1 MNREIL
7 DAHLTAIAGLDGE
20 AMKGCQRAWDAI
32 AKPIA
37 GLGKLEEIL
46 VQIAGIQRFATPRIS
61 PRRLLI
67 FCADNGIYEEGVSQT
82 AQEVTAL
89 VSGNFAKGIT
99 CANILA
105 RGCQTDVLPVDV
117 GIACEGTPKG
127 VLRKKIAR
135 GSKNFLAEDA
145 LGEEEMLAAVKLGI
159 DLVREQKEKGI
170 FLIAAGEM
178 GIGNTTTSAAL
189 ASVLLEKPPETVTG
203 RGAGLSDE
211 AYARKLS
218 IIERGIKNRRV
229 KKSMPLDVLKALG
242 GFDIAALVGVMIGGG
257 MYCIPIVLDGLI
269 TAVAA
274 LIAFRLQPRLSG
286 YMIPSHLGKEPAIA
300 YIMEELGLAPI
311 LHGEF
316 CLGEGTGALLL
327 LPLLDRALEVYLEH
341 NTFLDIGL
349 SPYER
354 FEKK

>member
-105 RGCQTDVLPVDV
+105 RGCQTDVLPVMW
-117 GIACEGTPKG
+117 ELP
-127 VLRKKIAR
+127 
-135 GSKNFLAEDA
+135 
-145 LGEEEMLAAVKLGI
+145 
-159 DLVREQKEKGI
+159 VRELQKGFCE
-170 FLIAAGEM
+170 
-178 GIGNTTTSAAL
+178 
-189 ASVLLEKPPETVTG
+189 
-203 RGAGLSDE
+203 
-211 AYARKLS
+211 
-218 IIERGIKNRRV
+218 
-229 KKSMPLDVLKALG
+229 KKSPEEVK
-242 GFDIAALVGVMIGGG
+242 
-257 MYCIPIVLDGLI
+257 
-269 TAVAA
+269 TS
-274 LIAFRLQPRLSG
+274 LQR
-286 YMIPSHLGKEPAIA
+286 MRWGKRR
-300 YIMEELGLAPI
+300 
-311 LHGEF
+311 
-316 CLGEGTGALLL
+316 CW
-327 LPLLDRALEVYLEH
+327 RQ
-341 NTFLDIGL
+341 
-349 SPYER
+349 
-354 FEKK
+354 